1 MMGVNHARGIGAM
14 NYSLDFVGGTST
26 NVTFDKEYTLE
37 EIDSQMIPSLEEIT
51 GEYSGSDSKR
61 QQSGSLQDTDT

>member
-37 EIDSQMIPSLEEIT
+37 EIDSQMIPKP
-51 GEYSGSDSKR
+51 GRDHR
-61 QQSGSLQDTDT
+61 R